1 LLPPRS
7 SPPPFAFATTANRS
21 DFRRRQIDEEEDT
34 MIRERTL
41 KVVLVLAGLLFL
53 AGFYP
58 LTQMHNPELA
68 CEQMLGSVYGALG
81 IFLLLAARNPSA
93 HRSLVAFTAWSSL
106 VHGSVMAMQAFRH
119 LIPREDLLRAVVPIL
134 VIGLALIAFAPAKPT
149 ATEGVAK

>member
-1 LLPPRS
+1 
-7 SPPPFAFATTANRS
+7 
-21 DFRRRQIDEEEDT
+21 

-41 KVVLVLAGLLFL
+41 KVVLVLTGLLFL

-68 CEQMLGSVYGALG
+68 CEQMLGSVYGTLG

-93 HRSLVAFTAWSSL
+93 HRSLIAFTAWSSL

-149 ATEGVAK
+149 VAEGVAK